1 MDEWLSLTEE
11 GKMSDTAPRKTDE
24 SDILFDL
31 HKVDSICD
39 DNEEIIKIGPFLEVY
54 LFHHIK
60 HPILNICFSRN
71 VLFVLIF
78 SKHIFV

>member
-11 GKMSDTAPRKTDE
+11 GKMSDSSPRKTDE

-39 DNEEIIKIGPFLEVY
+39 DNEEIIKIGPFLEVCLVHY
-54 LFHHIK
+54 IK
-60 HPILNICFSRN
+60 HPILNVCFYGMCC
-71 VLFVLIF
+71 LF
-78 SKHIFV
+78 

>member
-11 GKMSDTAPRKTDE
+11 GKMSDSSPRKTDE

-54 LFHHIK
+54 
-60 HPILNICFSRN
+60 N
-71 VLFVLIF
+71 VLNVLKRSKQTAHFVKKIF
-78 SKHIFV
+78 RIGCLM

>member
-11 GKMSDTAPRKTDE
+11 GKMSDSSPRKTDE

-39 DNEEIIKIGPFLEVY
+39 DNEEIIKIGPFLEVC
-54 LFHHIK
+54 LK
-60 HPILNICFSRN
+60 PNSLKNQCF
-71 VLFVLIF
+71 FVINF
-78 SKHIFV
+78 SYPR

>member
-11 GKMSDTAPRKTDE
+11 GKMSDSSPRKTDE

-54 LFHHIK
+54 LVHYIK
-60 HPILNICFSRN
+60 HPILNVCFHGMFWS
-71 VLFVLIF
+71 
-78 SKHIFV
+78 

>member
-11 GKMSDTAPRKTDE
+11 GKMSDSSPRKTDE

-54 LFHHIK
+54 LVHYIK
-60 HPILNICFSRN
+60 PEWMFSRN
-71 VLFVLIF
+71 VLIF
-78 SKHIFV
+78 LKHIFV